1 MTRNNTP
8 SSKEENL
15 LVFIEISRSIY
26 RICYFWIL
34 LILLLY
40 CLGSE
45 SQRYSMNG
53 LWISMPVPILAMA
66 LELQVCRYIISH
78 KFWDQS
84 PFPYYQC
91 CLQVSETVSRH
102 KLCQYAAILSRG
114 KGPDLFLQSGPFQNF
129 HKFSRNWLGL
139 NNLCKILPQ
148 NLRKL
153 GKENR

>member
-15 LVFIEISRSIY
+15 LVFTEISSSIY

-53 LWISMPVPILAMA
+53 LWISMPVPVLAMA

-102 KLCQYAAILSRG
+102 KLWCCYSANMLQYWVGGRDLIYFCKVDHSRISINFPG
-114 KGPDLFLQSGPFQNF
+114 IDLVSIIYVRYC
-129 HKFSRNWLGL
+129 HKIWGS
-139 NNLCKILPQ
+139 
-148 NLRKL
+148 
-153 GKENR
+153 